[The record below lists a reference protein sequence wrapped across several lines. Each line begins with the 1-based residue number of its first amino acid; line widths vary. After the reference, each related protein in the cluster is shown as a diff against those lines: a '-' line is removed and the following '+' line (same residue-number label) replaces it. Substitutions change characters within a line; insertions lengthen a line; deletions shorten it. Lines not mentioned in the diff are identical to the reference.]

1 MNTIW
6 DGIEKPIRPFRIG
19 IRGIDY
25 QDSLMYFRY
34 IIFYNQE
41 SFSRIFNEYA
51 YFKDGSCLEIF
62 RDRGVKYD
70 QILLTPCFEHN
81 VETDCVNQIMT
92 HLSRL
97 PEEYDYYKIQQIPRG
112 WESYESYE
120 SNN

>member
-6 DGIEKPIRPFRIG
+6 DGIEKPIRPLRIG

-25 QDSLMYFRY
+25 KDALIYFRY
-34 IIFYNQE
+34 ILFYNLK
-41 SFSRIFNEYA
+41 SFCRIFNEYA
-51 YFKDGSCLEIF
+51 YFEDGSRLEIF
-62 RDRGVKYD
+62 QDRGVMYD

-97 PEEYDYYKIQQIPRG
+97 PEEYDYYKIQRIPKEWG
-112 WESYESYE
+112 SDESD
-120 SNN
+120 N